1 VNPKDKIN
9 KIIHTNQLLG
19 IDIPLDV
26 VYIRGR
32 AKIIGIILRVILA
45 RKTSVEIC
53 EIYLPYF
60 LPTIFFHSTEIES
73 ILNENRSHYGN
84 S

>member
-1 VNPKDKIN
+1 MNPKDKIN

-26 VYIRGR
+26 VYIRVR
-32 AKIIGIILRVILA
+32 AKIIGIILRIILA

-53 EIYLPYF
+53 EIYLSSF
-60 LPTIFFHSTEIES
+60 LPAIFFTA
-73 ILNENRSHYGN
+73 LK
-84 S
+84 